1 MVANA
6 FDHRSC
12 ARVADGEALACNA
25 VEECFAAR
33 RAVQSNV
40 ANDDVLFGSEG
51 GIAWRVN
58 DDLAARQ
65 SLAHIVVGVAFER
78 ECDALGEERTEAL
91 TRRTGKMDA
100 NRIVGESRRA
110 VAARDFS
117 TQDCAD

>member
-6 FDHRSC
+6 FYDRRC
-12 ARVADGEALACNA
+12 ARVAHGEALACNA

-33 RAVQSNV
+33 RAIESNV

-51 GIAWRVN
+51 GIARRVN

-65 SLAHIVVGVAFER
+65 SFAYIVVGVAFER

-91 TRRTGKMDA
+91 TRRTGEMNA
-100 NRIVGESRRA
+100 NRVVRQSGRA

-117 TQDCAD
+117 A